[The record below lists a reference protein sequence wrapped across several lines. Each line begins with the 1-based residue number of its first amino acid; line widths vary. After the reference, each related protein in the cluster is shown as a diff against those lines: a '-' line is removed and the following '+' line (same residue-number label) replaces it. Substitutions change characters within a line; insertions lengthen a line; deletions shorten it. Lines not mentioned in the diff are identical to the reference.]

1 MKFLNPLDKIR
12 DESAMPDRIAL
23 SFFSGAMGLDL
34 GLAAAGFTPLLASDI
49 DKYCRATILAN
60 NPEIGLIGDITFTTA
75 SQIRQHARIS
85 ENDEIFLMSGG
96 PPCQAFSTAGMRRG
110 VNDVRGNVFL
120 RFIDLAIE
128 LQPKYLVIENVR
140 GLLSAPLQH
149 RPHAERGSG
158 KRPLDVDE
166 LPGGALQYVIDLL
179 EKVGYSV
186 EFNLYNAA
194 NYGVPQTRERVVMI
208 CAREG
213 SRVGFLEPTHS
224 QNGKYGLK
232 PWRTFQEATYD
243 LKEPHHHIN
252 FPEDRLKYYKLIGP
266 GQHWRSLPLD
276 LQKEAMGNSF
286 FAGGGKTGF
295 FRRVAWDKPAPTLVT
310 HPAMPATDLAH
321 PVEQRPLSIEEYR
334 RLQMFP
340 DGWIIQGPLIQQ
352 YKQLG
357 NAVPVGL
364 GDAVGRAIM
373 GHEMGRVPTIPQGF
387 EFSRYK
393 NTSRDEWVAAHARE
407 TRSDGLFADL

>member
-1 MKFLNPLDKIR
+1 
-12 DESAMPDRIAL
+12 
-23 SFFSGAMGLDL
+23 
-34 GLAAAGFTPLLASDI
+34 
-49 DKYCRATILAN
+49 
-60 NPEIGLIGDITFTTA
+60 
-75 SQIRQHARIS
+75 
-85 ENDEIFLMSGG
+85 
-96 PPCQAFSTAGMRRG
+96 MRRG
-110 VNDVRGNVFL
+110 FNDARGNVFL

-128 LQPKYLVIENVR
+128 LQPRYLVIENVR

-179 EKVGYSV
+179 EKAGYSV

-194 NYGVPQTRERVVMI
+194 NYGVPQTRERVVLI

-213 SRVGFLEPTHS
+213 GRVGFLEPTHS
-224 QNGKYGLK
+224 QNGKHGLK
-232 PWRTFQEATYD
+232 SWRTFQEATFD
-243 LKEPHHHIN
+243 LPEPHHHIN

-364 GDAVGRAIM
+364 GHAVGHAIM
-373 GHEMGRVPTIPQGF
+373 GHEMGRAPTIPQGF
-387 EFSRYK
+387 EFSRYR

-407 TRSDGLFADL
+407 TRGDGLFADL